1 MQCQCNLKAMK
12 KFAALI
18 SALLLPF
25 AMVAHDNMTPGQFK
39 KLIETPGVQIVDV
52 RTAAE
57 YIDGHIKG
65 AILIDIK
72 DSLFRAAA
80 AEKLSKDF
88 PVALYCK
95 TGRRSLKA
103 YNILE
108 DEGYRVYNLE
118 SGLAGWLREGFQ
130 LVKED
135 IITK

>member
-1 MQCQCNLKAMK
+1 MK
-12 KFAALI
+12 KFAAFI

-25 AMVAHDNMTPGQFK
+25 AMGAHDNMTPGQFK

-52 RTAAE
+52 RTMAE
-57 YIDGHIKG
+57 YIDGHIEG
-65 AILIDIK
+65 SILLNVK
-72 DSLFRAAA
+72 DSLFKETALQ
-80 AEKLSKDF
+80 KLSKDT

-95 TGRRSLKA
+95 SGRRSLKA

-118 SGLAGWLREGFQ
+118 SGLAGWLREGFP

-135 IITK
+135 LTLLKP